1 MIVTLEGFLGLV
13 FVSVSGAIIFVR
25 LSRIQS
31 FAQVCF
37 SDAVVSEDC
46 CSAQAALTG
55 LVLCSPSRQIYIY
68 DRLSGMAPALLLF
81 MKLTTNLMEVPIQ
94 QLIRT

>member
-1 MIVTLEGFLGLV
+1 MTLEGFLGLV

-37 SDAVVSEDC
+37 SDSVVSEDC
-46 CSAQAALTG
+46 CSNTCLTDRVG
-55 LVLCSPSRQIYIY
+55 PVLTKSSNFI
-68 DRLSGMAPALLLF
+68 F
-81 MKLTTNLMEVPIQ
+81 MIGYPVW
-94 QLIRT
+94 IRRRSSS